1 MILSLLGVAVG
12 GLITYCVSRSYY
24 EKASSDL
31 KAEAARLR
39 NETRRVR
46 ARLVDLFAAL
56 DEAGLID
63 VEWDETGGDILG
75 VRITRTM
82 YSEIH
87 AKRAEPDEET
97 TPERG
102 AGEDP

>member
-1 MILSLLGVAVG
+1 MILSLLGVLLG
-12 GLITYCVSRSYY
+12 GLITWRVSRGYY
-24 EKASSDL
+24 EKASADL
-31 KAEAARLR
+31 KIEASRLR

-46 ARLVDLFAAL
+46 GRLVDLFAAL

-82 YSEIH
+82 YSETRVR
-87 AKRAEPDEET
+87 RAEADEET
-97 TPERG
+97 TS
-102 AGEDP
+102 